1 MTERFY
7 VTTSIFYAND
17 RPHIGHA
24 LESVTAD
31 AIARYQRALGKDVIF
46 LTGTDEYGS
55 KIERKAAAAG
65 RHPQDWVDEITAANR
80 RLHATLGNQ
89 YDEFIRTTDER
100 HRRAVQRI
108 FTRLYEQGDIYLD
121 RYEGWYCPHEETFYP
136 ESKVGLEH
144 NCPECGRPLEWTAE
158 TAYKFRLSKFQPQ
171 IEALLAQPGFVQPES
186 RRNEA
191 LQFVR
196 QGLEDIAVSRASV
209 KWGIPVPFDPE
220 QTVYVWLD
228 ALTNYI
234 NALGYAS
241 DDDTRYRQFWPAAL
255 QIVGKDIARF
265 HLVIWPAILLA
276 LGAPLP
282 KQVYAHGWI
291 NIGGQKISK
300 SLGNTVDPLA
310 LVERFGVDAVRYYLL
325 REVPFGLDTNY
336 TDESIILRINTDL
349 ANDLGNLLSRTT
361 QLINKFAGGAVP
373 APGVVSD
380 GALEAAAADV
390 VAGLED
396 ALKQY
401 RLADGL
407 AVLWRLVGRANKYIE
422 EQAPWALA
430 KDPTQAGRLA
440 AVLYDLAEA
449 LRVTAAA
456 LVPFLVQTPEG
467 IYAQLG
473 LAPESVR
480 TTRWEEGVRWGGLQ
494 AGTPIKR
501 GTPLFPRI

>member
-1 MTERFY
+1 MTQEPFY
-7 VTTSIFYAND
+7 ITTSIFYAND

-31 AIARYQRALGKDVIF
+31 TIARYQRARGKDVRF

-55 KIERKAAAAG
+55 KVERKARALG
-65 RHPQDWVDEITAANR
+65 RPLQGYVDEIAAANR
-80 RLHATLGNQ
+80 RLHAALGAQ
-89 YDEFIRTTDER
+89 YDDFVRTTDER
-100 HRRAVQRI
+100 HRSAVQRI

-121 RYEGWYCPHEETFYP
+121 RYAGWYCPHEETFYP
-136 ESKVGLEH
+136 ESRVAPGNL
-144 NCPECGRPLEWTAE
+144 CPECGRPLEWTFE
-158 TAYKFRLSKFQPQ
+158 TAYKFRLSKYQPQ
-171 IEALLAQPGFVQPES
+171 VEALLTQPGFALPDA

-196 QGLEDIAVSRASV
+196 QGLEDIAASRATV
-209 KWGIPVPFDPE
+209 KWGIPVPLDPSH
-220 QTVYVWLD
+220 TVYVWLD

-234 NALGYAS
+234 NALGFAS
-241 DDDTRYRQFWPAAL
+241 DDETAYRQYWPAAL

-282 KQVYAHGWI
+282 RQVYAHGWI
-291 NIGGQKISK
+291 NIGGEKISK
-300 SLGNTVDPLA
+300 SKGNAVDPLA
-310 LVERFGVDAVRYYLL
+310 LVDRFGVDATRYYLL
-325 REVPFGLDTNY
+325 REVPFGLDANY
-336 TDESIILRINTDL
+336 SDEGVVLRINTDL

-361 QLINKFAGGAVP
+361 QLINKCAGGAVP
-373 APGVVSD
+373 EPGALSD
-380 GALEAAAADV
+380 GVLRAAAAEA
-390 VAGLED
+390 VAGLEE
-396 ALKQY
+396 ALDQY

-407 AVLWRLVGRANKYIE
+407 ASLWRLVGRANKYIE

-456 LVPFLVQTPEG
+456 LVPFLVTTPEQ
-467 IYAQLG
+467 IYEQLG
-473 LAPESVR
+473 LEP
-480 TTRWEEGVRWGGLQ
+480 G
-494 AGTPIKR
+494 
-501 GTPLFPRI
+501 